1 MTIDA
6 TGAGDAKYQTVSP
19 ILFLIFNRPDTTRQV
34 FDAIQKA
41 RPPRLYIAADG
52 PRSDRVGEKEKC
64 EAARVIANKV
74 DWNCRVETLFRDK
87 HFGCGAAV
95 SEAITWFFNHEEEG
109 IILEDDCLPEP
120 SFFRFVDELLDCYRH
135 DNRIA
140 VISGD
145 NFQTKPRRD
154 DRSYYFSMF
163 SHAWGWASWRRAWR
177 VYDHGMNDWPTIRDE
192 KWLVDALGS
201 APAAEYW
208 ARLFEAIWKGKPDI
222 WDYRWTFAI
231 WREGMINIL
240 PKVNLVKNIGFR
252 HDATHTT
259 GSNDEC
265 PSSVTQPMDFPL
277 LHPVHIIIDRVAD
290 KRTMDYYYRN
300 TLFRRVVTKLKQT
313 VNQHSKKKTEGD

>member
-1 MTIDA
+1 MTINA

-19 ILFLIFNRPDTTRQV
+19 VLFLIFNRPDTTRQV
-34 FDAIQKA
+34 FDVIQKA
-41 RPPRLYIAADG
+41 RPPKLYIAADG

-64 EAARVIANKV
+64 EAARVIADKV

-87 HFGCGAAV
+87 HLGCGVAV

-163 SHAWGWASWRRAWR
+163 NHIWGWASWRRAWR

-208 ARLFEAIWKGKPDI
+208 ARLFEETWQGNIDT
-222 WDYRWTFAI
+222 WDYRWAFSV
-231 WREGMINIL
+231 WREGMITIL

-252 HDATHTT
+252 QDATHTT
-259 GSNDEC
+259 RSNSVN
-265 PSSVTQPMDFPL
+265 PSSITQPIDFPL
-277 LHPVHIIIDRVAD
+277 FHPSHMIIDRIAD
-290 KRTMDYYYRN
+290 KFTMAEYSRMIK
-300 TLFRRVVTKLKQT
+300 LWRRFITKLERII
-313 VNQHSKKKTEGD
+313 N